1 MHKSYQPTRP
11 AANRLLQ
18 KKWDE
23 KYYSEHRLLVIK
35 CEMKRQ
41 FDSFNSCRFSFDMK
55 LHKIFVFIFLEIV
68 KYLNYD
74 IEY

>member
-23 KYYSEHRLLVIK
+23 KYYSDHRILVIK
-35 CEMKRQ
+35 
-41 FDSFNSCRFSFDMK
+41 
-55 LHKIFVFIFLEIV
+55 LI
-68 KYLNYD
+68 
-74 IEY
+74 